1 MERRPHFGPDH
12 RMLGLHRIA
21 GGPEMRRGRLAGLCG
36 ARAHQRKAGGP
47 DMNRGRPPNR
57 YVEPAQQPVRGA
69 LVHAGPEVPGIAD
82 LDRAHADVPH
92 ILALGFTGAIAF
104 IILVEGNGDLAGKI
118 VALGNNA
125 VASA

>member
-12 RMLGLHRIA
+12 RMLVLHRIA
-21 GGPEMRRGRLAGLCG
+21 SGPEMRRGRFAGLCG
-36 ARAHQRKAGGP
+36 ACARQREAGGP
-47 DMNRGRPPNR
+47 DMNRSHPPNR
-57 YVEPAQQPVRGA
+57 YVEPAQQPVRGT
-69 LVHAGPEVPGIAD
+69 LVRAGPEVPGIAD
-82 LDRAHADVPH
+82 LDRAQADIPH

-125 VASA
+125 VVSA

>member
-1 MERRPHFGPDH
+1 MECRPHFGPDH
-12 RMLGLHRIA
+12 RMLGLYRIA
-21 GGPEMRRGRLAGLCG
+21 GGPEMHRGRFAGLCG
-36 ARAHQRKAGGP
+36 ARARQREAGGP

-57 YVEPAQQPVRGA
+57 YVEPAQQPMRDT
-69 LVHAGPEVPGIAD
+69 LVHARPEVPGIAD
-82 LDRAHADVPH
+82 LDRAQADVPH

-104 IILVEGNGDLAGKI
+104 ITLVKGNGDLAGKI

>member
-12 RMLGLHRIA
+12 RMLGLYRIA
-21 GGPEMRRGRLAGLCG
+21 SGPEMRRGRLAGLCG
-36 ARAHQRKAGGP
+36 ARGHQREAGGP

-57 YVEPAQQPVRGA
+57 YVEPAQQPVRGM
-69 LVHAGPEVPGIAD
+69 LVHARPEVPGIAD
-82 LDRAHADVPH
+82 LDRAQADIPH

-104 IILVEGNGDLAGKI
+104 ITFVEGNGGLASKI
-118 VALGNNA
+118 VALGNDV